1 MYNYPMPEKDLTI
14 GFIGAGNMAGALI
27 DGLIADGRDP
37 GHLGAS
43 DTDTGKLEALAA
55 KGVHTSPDNTDIV
68 CRSSAVILAVKPQ
81 VMADV
86 LAPLQTVLAEHDC
99 LLVSIAAGISMENL
113 QAWTHQQQAIVR
125 CMPNTPALV
134 QAGASALFANDNCT
148 PQQRALAETL
158 LGAVG
163 TVCWLEKES
172 DMDAVT
178 ALSGSGPAYFFLLM
192 EAMQEA
198 AIAQGLEAG
207 IARQLCLQT
216 ALGAARLAQQSDVDV
231 SELRRR
237 VTSPGGTTEA
247 ALRQFESEDFNA
259 MVARALAKAAA
270 RSRELAAPDKNQG

>member
-1 MYNYPMPEKDLTI
+1 MSEQHTTI

-27 DGLIADGRDP
+27 DGLIANGRAP
-37 GHLGAS
+37 AHLVAS
-43 DTDTGKLEALAA
+43 DTDDSRLAVLRE
-55 KGVHTSPDNTDIV
+55 KGVRTETDNAGVVRHST
-68 CRSSAVILAVKPQ
+68 AVILAVKPQ

-86 LAPLQTVLAEHDC
+86 LTPLQKILIDHEC
-99 LLVSIAAGISMENL
+99 LLVSIAAGIGMDSL
-113 QAWTHQQQAIVR
+113 LAWTHPKQAIVR

-134 QAGASALFANDNCT
+134 QAGASALFANSNCSAD
-148 PQQRALAETL
+148 QKACAQDL
-158 LGAVG
+158 LNAVG
-163 TVCWLEKES
+163 IVCWLEQEA

-198 AIAQGLEAG
+198 AVAQGLSAETA
-207 IARQLCLQT
+207 QLLCRQT
-216 ALGAARLAQQSDVDV
+216 ALGAARLALQSDVDV

-259 MVARALAKAAA
+259 MVARALAKAAD
-270 RSRELAAPDKNQG
+270 RSRELGAEDRGQKTENR